1 MPVTINGD
9 GSITGLSV
17 GGLGSGVVNT
27 ATIANGAITS
37 SMLPTGSVLQVK
49 QSIRNEVAT
58 RTGSGFAAIP
68 DLSVSITP
76 SSASNKMLVHVELG
90 TVETTGNQYGHFIRI
105 YKDGSHLS
113 GASAINV
120 SNRYGVFAGGRT
132 TNNNH
137 SQGYSGS
144 YLDTAGGT
152 SAITYAVYWLAEG
165 GYGTLYLNSEQNN
178 PDGGA
183 YLHNISSITV
193 TEIAG

>member
-9 GSITGLSV
+9 GSIAGLSV

-27 ATIANGAITS
+27 ATLASGAITS
-37 SMLPTGSVLQVK
+37 SMLPAGSVLQVK

-58 RTGSGFAAIP
+58 KTGSGFSAIP
-68 DLSVSITP
+68 GLSVSITP
-76 SSASNKMLVHVELG
+76 SSASNKILVHVELG
-90 TVETTGNQYGHFIRI
+90 TVETTGNQYGHFIRL
-105 YKDGSHLS
+105 YKDGSHLT

-120 SNRYGVFAGGRT
+120 SSRNAVFAGGRT

-152 SAITYAVYWLAEG
+152 SAITYAVYWNAEG

-193 TEIAG
+193 TEIAA

>member
-105 YKDGSHLS
+105 YKNGSHLS

>member
-9 GSITGLSV
+9 GSIAGLSV

-27 ATIANGAITS
+27 ATLASGAITS
-37 SMLPTGSVLQVK
+37 SILPSGSVLQVK

-105 YKDGSHLS
+105 YKNGSHLS